1 MQGYIIIERSKVPVG
16 ILLYSIYRRTMSA
29 LSLPRA
35 ATSPEEPVLVHSK
48 GDTNIYRHGELG
60 IKVLMENPTEEQMLK
75 FVHEQNVSRYLPP
88 TCHKRQVI
96 DVKGFKGNPAI
107 HFEWVNGNTLTEW
120 LQTAKR
126 RPDINTTIRM
136 RAATAIV
143 ETLADF
149 HKAGVVYN
157 NLSSDNIV
165 LDTFEGSYIAT
176 FINLSTAIIHTSSNN
191 NEGGLERDA
200 AEIDLSALGQILHAL
215 FDPENI
221 ENYSSNDEKETT
233 TEEETVNIRRKRNK
247 RQAHVEGLPMCL
259 NALISA
265 LSGRGGETSESY
277 ETAKDVLSDLHV
289 IATNPQIF
297 LKTPTLDDF
306 TAHSRLKAPVDAF
319 YGRQSEISMLYHAFN
334 SVIMLDGQPMVVSI
348 LGSPGMGKTSLVN
361 QIRKPLQQANGYLIR
376 GKFDVRTRPDS
387 VIFSALDDFFA
398 GLIEE
403 RKENVQD
410 IINSIL
416 HAVGPGCR
424 VLMNSIPN
432 LQRFMEGHLTDN
444 SDGSIGNSASEHRWK
459 YLLCKLITAVSSRK
473 RPLAIFLDDLQV
485 SHICLFV
492 QHSGNL

>member
-1 MQGYIIIERSKVPVG
+1 
-16 ILLYSIYRRTMSA
+16 MSA

-107 HFEWVNGNTLTEW
+107 HFEWVNGSTLTEW

-136 RAATAIV
+136 RAAIAIV

-221 ENYSSNDEKETT
+221 ETSYSSNDENEAT
-233 TEEETVNIRRKRNK
+233 TEEESVNIRRKRNK

-265 LSGRGGETSESY
+265 LSGRGEETSESY

-348 LGSPGMGKTSLVN
+348 SGSPGMGKTSLVN
-361 QIRKPLQQANGYLIR
+361 QIRKPLQEANGYLIR

-410 IINSIL
+410 IIKSIRL
-416 HAVGPGCR
+416 AVGPGCR

-432 LQRFMEGHLTDN
+432 LHRFMEGHLTDN

-459 YLLCKLITAVSSRK
+459 YLLCKLIAAVSSRK
-473 RPLAIFLDDLQV
+473 HPLAIFLDDLQV
-485 SHICLFV
+485 SLFV
-492 QHSGNL
+492 CSAIGELVKMHSTNPNKNY